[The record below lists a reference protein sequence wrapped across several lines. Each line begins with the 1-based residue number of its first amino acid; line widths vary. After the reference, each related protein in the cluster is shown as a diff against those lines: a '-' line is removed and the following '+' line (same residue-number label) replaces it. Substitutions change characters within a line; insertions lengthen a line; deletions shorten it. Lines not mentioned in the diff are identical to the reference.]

1 MITPKLTTPPR
12 PARPLDPRSVWGK
25 VLLQLRK
32 DGASIIHSICVD
44 VGDITLSQNDF
55 IINIHKSLNYETLR
69 KSQNMT
75 QLLDT
80 FHKLGYNYNVILNFT
95 PDTNL
100 GEQDKTRKI
109 AEILGCE
116 IEKN

>member
-1 MITPKLTTPPR
+1 
-12 PARPLDPRSVWGK
+12 
-25 VLLQLRK
+25 
-32 DGASIIHSICVD
+32 
-44 VGDITLSQNDF
+44 
-55 IINIHKSLNYETLR
+55 
-69 KSQNMT
+69 MT

-109 AEILGCE
+109 AEILGYE